1 MRGIVTKG
9 VASVFDVETQ
19 SGEKVTALARGK
31 LKRGGEIYVGDTV
44 ELSKE
49 GSRFV
54 ITEVL
59 PRKNCLIR
67 PYVANVD
74 VVFAVIAPVPKP
86 DLTLVDKLIVDAFTA
101 EVEPIIVVN
110 KSDLDDKLTEEIAA
124 EYRNVAKVV
133 AASAKTGEGVD
144 EIVSFAKGKT
154 ACFAGQSAVGKSSLL
169 NAVLKSDILKTGGL
183 SKIERGRHTTRVSE
197 IVKVGDARFVDTCGF
212 SMLELPQKFDPVK
225 LQYFYDDF
233 SDHAATCRFR
243 GCSHTTEPDCEVKKA
258 VESGKISKAR
268 YDRYVELYN
277 ELNEKWRKR
286 YD

>member
-1 MRGIVTKG
+1 MKGIVIKG
-9 VASVFDVETQ
+9 VASVFDVETEN
-19 SGEKVTALARGK
+19 GEIVTALARGK
-31 LKRGGEIYVGDTV
+31 LKRGGEIYVGDKV

-54 ITEVL
+54 VTDVL

-86 DLTLVDKLIVDAFTA
+86 DLSLVDKLIVDAFSA
-101 EVEPIIVVN
+101 DVEPVIVVN
-110 KSDLDDKLTEEIAA
+110 KSDLDGELFRQISA
-124 EYRNVAKVV
+124 EYKNVAKVV
-133 AASAKTGEGVD
+133 AACAKTGEGVG
-144 EIVSFAKGKT
+144 EIVSIAKNKT

-169 NAVLKSDILKTGGL
+169 NAVLKSDVQKTGGL
-183 SKIERGRHTTRVSE
+183 SKIDRGRHTTRVSE
-197 IVKVGDARFVDTCGF
+197 IVKTGEARFVDTCGF
-212 SMLELPQKFDPVK
+212 SMLELPDKFDPQN
-225 LQYFYDDF
+225 LRYFYDDF
-233 SDHAATCRFR
+233 SDFAARCRFR

-258 VESGKISKAR
+258 AGCGQISKAR

>member
-101 EVEPIIVVN
+101 EGEPTIVGIEF
-110 KSDLDDKLTEEIAA
+110 LRQFEHTETAGVHEPCVPHLHDFGNSGGVSAA
-124 EYRNVAKVV
+124 FDFRQSAGFKNVAFKH
-133 AASAKTGEGVD
+133 G
-144 EIVSFAKGKT
+144 I
-154 ACFAGQSAVGKSSLL
+154 
-169 NAVLKSDILKTGGL
+169 
-183 SKIERGRHTTRVSE
+183 
-197 IVKVGDARFVDTCGF
+197 
-212 SMLELPQKFDPVK
+212 
-225 LQYFYDDF
+225 
-233 SDHAATCRFR
+233 
-243 GCSHTTEPDCEVKKA
+243 
-258 VESGKISKAR
+258 
-268 YDRYVELYN
+268 
-277 ELNEKWRKR
+277 
-286 YD
+286 